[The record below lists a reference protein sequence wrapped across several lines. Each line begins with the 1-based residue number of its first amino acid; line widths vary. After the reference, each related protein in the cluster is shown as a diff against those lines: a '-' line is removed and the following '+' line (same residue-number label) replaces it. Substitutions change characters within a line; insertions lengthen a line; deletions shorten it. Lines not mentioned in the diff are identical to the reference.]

1 LKLKNKLIISYSL
14 IISAILASGLY
25 FSDNVLKSSFIV
37 SKEISR
43 NEIEKLVAGNNLIT
57 KRLLK
62 ELGERLVVMQSHLA
76 ALQLKIELNKLKNI
90 YDYNSLRENPAI
102 RRTAARSIEIPFENT
117 KIKAGY
123 IDLLDDKGVAV
134 IHPNKSVEGRNYS
147 EWKKKYPEMYKLVE
161 RAFRED
167 SVSGYYSFL
176 NKKKQSV
183 KKFMAL
189 KKIPDT
195 PFIVCASVEID
206 KYFTP
211 LLLKIRNKT
220 EKHKKVIESKMLK
233 QVDDAVRH
241 TQIVEISGGIILLI
255 LGISI
260 ALWQS
265 HSIAAP
271 IQKLCREVRKMGQ
284 GDFKLKLPE
293 KGSGEIFELSRAFN
307 RLAAELEEYMDNLKK
322 EINSRQAIETEIA
335 ITRQI
340 QEALL
345 PHTFPPFP
353 DRSEFQLYASLIPAK
368 EVSGDFYDFFFTD
381 ENTLALVI
389 ADVSGKGL
397 PASLFMA
404 VSRTL
409 LRNLCLNAN
418 LKSPSEILRRAN
430 NYLCESNDTC
440 MFVTA
445 FLAFYNIKTG
455 RITYSNAGH
464 NEIVSWKNE
473 DQAKLFGAFANPPLG
488 VLEECVFT
496 EESYD
501 TDIGETLVFYTDG
514 ITEAIDPEKNLFGT
528 ERFISLLTGNK
539 PGTPLHEIVEN
550 LNEEL
555 DRFQAGNR
563 FDDVTIMLFRRN
575 S

>member
-14 IISAILASGLY
+14 IITAILASGLY

-76 ALQLKIELNKLKNI
+76 ALQLKIELNKLKDI

-147 EWKKKYPEMYKLVE
+147 EWKRKYPEMYKLVE

-233 QVDDAVRH
+233 QVDDAVWH
-241 TQIVEISGGIILLI
+241 TQIAEISGGIILLI

-265 HSIAAP
+265 HSIDAP

-353 DRSEFQLYASLIPAK
+353 NRSEFQLYASLIPAK

-473 DQAKLFGAFANPPLG
+473 DRAKLFGAFANPPLG

-528 ERFISLLTGNK
+528 ERFISLLTRNK

-550 LNEEL
+550 LNDEL
-555 DRFQAGNR
+555 DKFQAGNR